1 MARKIIAGNWKMN
14 LVHKDAINLIGKIS
28 DFCES
33 ETLNGI
39 EVVVAPTFL
48 DLVEANEITN
58 GKKLNIAA
66 QDCNDQEVGA
76 YTGEVSTEMLKAI
89 NNQIVIIGH
98 SERREYYGD
107 TDEFVNSKLKRVL
120 KTGLIPILCVGE
132 SLADRKAA
140 NQEKVVASQ
149 LEGALR
155 GLEAD
160 DLADLT
166 IAYEPVWAIG
176 TGETASPQQAQD
188 MHQFIRTYLN
198 ANYNAIVS
206 EETSI
211 LYGGSVKPDNAK
223 ELFSQPDID
232 GGLIGGASL
241 KYDDFTQLI
250 KIGVEVLR

>member
-1 MARKIIAGNWKMN
+1 MN
-14 LVHKDAINLIGKIS
+14 LVHKDAINLIAKFS
-28 DFCES
+28 NFCES

-39 EVVVAPTFL
+39 EVVIAPTFL
-48 DLVEANEITN
+48 DLVEANKITK

-66 QDCNDQEVGA
+66 QDCNDQQSGA

-89 NNQIVIIGH
+89 DNQIVIIGH

-107 TDEFVNSKLKRVL
+107 TDEFVNAKLKRAF

-132 SLADRKAA
+132 SLEDRKAG
-140 NQEKVVASQ
+140 NHEKMVSKQ
-149 LEGALR
+149 LGGALK
-155 GLEAD
+155 GLHAD
-160 DLADLT
+160 ELADLS

-176 TGETASPQQAQD
+176 TGETASPDQAQE
-188 MHQFIRTYLN
+188 MHNFIRNYMMR
-198 ANYNAIVS
+198 NYNPVVS

-223 ELFSQPDID
+223 ALFSQPDID

>member
-14 LVHKDAINLIGKIS
+14 LVHKDAIDLIKRIS

-33 ETLNGI
+33 ETLNGV
-39 EVVVAPTFL
+39 EVVIAPTFL
-48 DLVEANEITN
+48 DLAEANKITK

-76 YTGEVSTEMLKAI
+76 YTGEVSAQMLKAI
-89 NNQIVIIGH
+89 NNQIVILGH

-107 TDEFVNSKLKRVL
+107 TDEFVNAKLKRVL
-120 KTGLIPILCVGE
+120 KTGLMPILCVGE
-132 SLADRKAA
+132 ALADRKAG
-140 NQEKVVASQ
+140 NQEKVVGGQ
-149 LEGALR
+149 LAGALK
-155 GLEAD
+155 GFQAD
-160 DLADLT
+160 DLAELT

-176 TGETASPQQAQD
+176 TGETASPEQAQD
-188 MHQFIRTYLN
+188 MHHFIRQYL
-198 ANYNAIVS
+198 AKNYNSIVS
-206 EETSI
+206 QETSI

-223 ELFSQPDID
+223 ALFSQPDID